1 MTRNDTPRRSW
12 PTRAVIGLLVLVT
25 VALLA
30 RCDPPIRLLVVPPA
44 PTILSAPPRL
54 THRTTAAF
62 RYSDA
67 EPHVSFRCALD
78 HVRLR
83 RCPSE
88 GATYTRLRTGVHV
101 FKIAAQKGRL
111 LSEAAWWRWEIT
123 PRAAARDGHPQGRPT
138 PATTSPGAP
147 PDSHDVIDTFTIT
160 GVVEG
165 LLAPGRTRPVNVVIS
180 NPFDFD
186 IKIVSVTISVRDV
199 TMRDGRVNP
208 GCVGTT
214 NLGIVQTLGAT
225 PLIPSHETRS
235 LEQLDV
241 PRSQWPKVSMPD
253 LLVNQDACKNTT
265 FSLRYTGRATKS

>member
-12 PTRAVIGLLVLVT
+12 HGRAVIGLLVLVT

-67 EPHVSFRCALD
+67 QPNVSFRCALD

-88 GATYTRLRTGVHV
+88 GATYTRLRTGIHV

-123 PRAAARDGHPQGRPT
+123 PRARCTRRPSAGPAGSGDDIARC
-138 PATTSPGAP
+138 ATRCT
-147 PDSHDVIDTFTIT
+147 
-160 GVVEG
+160 
-165 LLAPGRTRPVNVVIS
+165 
-180 NPFDFD
+180 
-186 IKIVSVTISVRDV
+186 
-199 TMRDGRVNP
+199 
-208 GCVGTT
+208 
-214 NLGIVQTLGAT
+214 
-225 PLIPSHETRS
+225 
-235 LEQLDV
+235 
-241 PRSQWPKVSMPD
+241 
-253 LLVNQDACKNTT
+253 
-265 FSLRYTGRATKS
+265 